1 MIVSSFTNFNKTKK
15 AKNYPNFSRFSRN
28 YTPIPMCSCYTT
40 LIAHFNFRK
49 ASTEFDPMA
58 EVSTMFSNNNDRD
71 FTDFTI
77 RSQEG
82 KEFPCHRLIL
92 ASQSP
97 VMRAMMSN
105 DMKEKKESKVTVKQ
119 SDEVVAH
126 FVEYFYTKQVPQ
138 EALNGNLA
146 GFFELAGLYELAP
159 LKLLTEEAAI
169 GTLSVDNM
177 VDLFVLGDLHSA
189 ANLKTE
195 AETFIRRNKK
205 ELKEMDLSSYP
216 NHVVTNLLRLL
227 I

>member
-1 MIVSSFTNFNKTKK
+1 
-15 AKNYPNFSRFSRN
+15 
-28 YTPIPMCSCYTT
+28 
-40 LIAHFNFRK
+40 
-49 ASTEFDPMA
+49 MA

-126 FVEYFYTKQVPQ
+126 FVEYFYSRKVPR
-138 EALNGNLA
+138 EALEANLASFFNLA
-146 GFFELAGLYELAP
+146 GFYELAP

-169 GTLSVDNM
+169 GMLSVENM

-189 ANLKTE
+189 SLKSE

-205 ELKEMDLSSYP
+205 ELKEMDLSGYP
-216 NHVVTNLLRLL
+216 KNVVTDLLRLL

>member
-1 MIVSSFTNFNKTKK
+1 MTG
-15 AKNYPNFSRFSRN
+15 
-28 YTPIPMCSCYTT
+28 
-40 LIAHFNFRK
+40 
-49 ASTEFDPMA
+49 
-58 EVSTMFSNNNDRD
+58 NNNGRL

-77 RSQEG
+77 LSEEG
-82 KEFPCHRLIL
+82 KKFPCHKVIL
-92 ASQSP
+92 AAQSP
-97 VMRAMMSN
+97 VMRAMMTS
-105 DMKEKKESKVTVKQ
+105 DMKEKKESKVTMKH
-119 SDEVVAH
+119 SEEVVDQ

-169 GTLSVDNM
+169 GMLSVENM
-177 VDLFVLGDLHSA
+177 IDLFVLGDLHSA

-205 ELKEMDLSSYP
+205 KLKEMELSGYP
-216 NHVVTNLLRLL
+216 HHVVTNLLRLL